1 MIKKKPVKKYSKKK
15 AVKKR
20 AVKKIS
26 GVHKDNKSHNVKINV
41 LSGTNLKIEDLINKK
56 FKHTGDIQRYIINRA
71 DDNDLYVSIN
81 NNYQHFANVSKITKS
96 YFLAYNF
103 VVGKK
108 HTYKFEFKKII
119 ILD

>member
-41 LSGTNLKIEDLINKK
+41 LSGTN
-56 FKHTGDIQRYIINRA
+56 
-71 DDNDLYVSIN
+71 
-81 NNYQHFANVSKITKS
+81 
-96 YFLAYNF
+96 
-103 VVGKK
+103 GKK
-108 HTYKFEFKKII
+108 LFLDNIKSIEFEIKGAQFYINYAKRKYNNVEEVNNALMVVKYKLKKASDNANEFIQKFNFNR
-119 ILD
+119 